1 MNKRWFVALLAALA
15 ITFGVTL
22 PANAE
27 PFDDP
32 GQGPGPGA
40 GMQKHERLR
49 ERVELMAM
57 WKLTDA
63 LNLDQE
69 TAAKLFPMLHDLNV
83 QQQKLREKRR
93 EIVKGMKVELEKKKP
108 DSKALKKMIEQFQE
122 NEIDMVKLRNKKLD
136 DTAKLLTDEQV
147 AKMIVFVPQF
157 ERDVRQ
163 MIDEVRTRRHD
174 RFGSDRRQGEMEL
187 PPPPPEEDLPPLQ

>member
-1 MNKRWFVALLAALA
+1 MNKKSFVALLVALA
-15 ITFGVTL
+15 VTFGVTL
-22 PANAE
+22 VANAE

-32 GQGPGPGA
+32 GQGPGPGP

-93 EIVKGMKVELEKKKP
+93 EIFEGMKAEIEKKQP
-108 DSKALKKMIEQFQE
+108 DSKVLKKMIEQFQE
-122 NEIDMVKLRNKKLD
+122 NETDMVKLRNKKLD
-136 DTAKLLTDEQV
+136 DASKLLTDEQV
-147 AKMIVFVPQF
+147 ARMIVFVPQF

-174 RFGSDRRQGEMEL
+174 RFGKDRGQGEMEL